1 MPRRKENN
9 AVTPTDISET
19 RQRRKA
25 RTEEGRENQMIA
37 LAINKVEERMMNG
50 TASSQ
55 EYVHYLKLA
64 ANRKTQ
70 RLENEKLELE
80 LELVKAKTEALQ
92 SAKRNEELFEQAIK
106 HMTIYQG
113 RGEPDDYDKDLY

>member
-1 MPRRKENN
+1 MPRREENN

-113 RGEPDDYDKDLY
+113 HGEPDDYDKDLY

>member
-1 MPRRKENN
+1 MPRRK
-9 AVTPTDISET
+9 AYDAKSPADISGT
-19 RQRRKA
+19 RRRNRA

-37 LAINKVEERMMNG
+37 LAIDKVEERMMNG

-80 LELVKAKTEALQ
+80 LELVKAKTEAIQ
-92 SAKRNEELFEQAIK
+92 STKRSEEMFAEAIK
-106 HMTIYQG
+106 QMTIYQG
-113 RGEPDDYDKDLY
+113 RGEPEDYDKDLY

>member
-113 RGEPDDYDKDLY
+113 HGEPDDYDKDLY

>member
-37 LAINKVEERMMNG
+37 LAIDKVEERMMNG

-113 RGEPDDYDKDLY
+113 HGEPDDYDKDLY

>member
-50 TASSQ
+50 KASSQ

>member
-37 LAINKVEERMMNG
+37 LAINKVEERMING

-92 SAKRNEELFEQAIK
+92 SVKRNEELFEQAIK